1 VGPRARFTSGKGRSS
16 SGQTDSEHVAGQVPS
31 LPEGPGQ
38 HFPLFPLLPQAPVGS
53 PTCLLLPQARGR
65 EKWSCPPTG
74 HSELP
79 EMGAG
84 VQTQRVDLSRG
95 SCKGL
100 HTPRSPSPSPQDGR
114 RGLGFA
120 LWKSAPFCES
130 GPPALAS
137 LHERTSRHTT
147 LSPLCSSSPAGL
159 TLGSQAQGPG

>member
-1 VGPRARFTSGKGRSS
+1 M
-16 SGQTDSEHVAGQVPS
+16 AGQVPS

-38 HFPLFPLLPQAPVGS
+38 HFPLFPLLPQAPMGC

-84 VQTQRVDLSRG
+84 IQTQRVDLSSG

-120 LWKSAPFCES
+120 LWKS
-130 GPPALAS
+130 PPPSAS
-137 LHERTSRHTT
+137 LAPRHWQVFTSVQAGMPPCPQT
-147 LSPLCSSSPAGL
+147 LCSSSPAGL
-159 TLGSQAQGPG
+159 TLGSQAQRL